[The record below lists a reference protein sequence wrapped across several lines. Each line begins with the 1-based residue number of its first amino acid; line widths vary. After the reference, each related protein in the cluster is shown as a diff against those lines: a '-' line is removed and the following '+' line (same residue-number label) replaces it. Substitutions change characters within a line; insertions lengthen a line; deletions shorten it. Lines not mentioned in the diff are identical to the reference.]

1 MLQRPL
7 EVVSVLADEQP
18 QLRALRALRT
28 EAVGRLRTEQLS
40 LREPVEYRGPC
51 RSLVCRPPVP
61 GGVVTRTERVAGAA
75 AAAAAKAAATP
86 TG

>member
-51 RSLVCRPPVP
+51 RSLVCRPP